1 MLGGMLKKERK
12 DQVKV
17 KIRWGGHTKAINK
30 YESKKKKYESKKH
43 DEKKERHNNSD
54 PKSLKP
60 WNTL

>member
-30 YESKKKKYESKKH
+30 YESKKKKVWIKETWWKK
-43 DEKKERHNNSD
+43 R
-54 PKSLKP
+54 
-60 WNTL
+60 TTQ